1 VRNFGLMGE
10 VEIEPRPDAPGT
22 RGMEMHKKCFWEED
36 LVIRNGG
43 DVLQFSPF
51 LNSRPEDM
59 TMTFEKIR
67 KVLDSID

>member
-1 VRNFGLMGE
+1 MGA

-22 RGMEMHKKCFWEED
+22 RGMDMHKKCFWEED